1 VLPGVI
7 GESDSGRM
15 DSVGFETHATSQ
27 ACANAA
33 HQTETY
39 SWDTELVPTESGR
52 TQRPDIACPVEV
64 ALSAVSGRWTTLVLR
79 ELMHGP
85 SSFSELAERL
95 PEISPKVLTERLQNL
110 GDGGL
115 VSRQRLAGFPTRT
128 RYVVTPAGEALRPLL
143 IELYRVGERLL
154 HLR

>member
-1 VLPGVI
+1 
-7 GESDSGRM
+7 M
-15 DSVGFETHATSQ
+15 DSVGFGTHATSQ
-27 ACANAA
+27 ARANAA
-33 HQTETY
+33 HQTETH

-52 TQRPDIACPVEV
+52 TQRPDTACPVEV

-79 ELMHGP
+79 ELLNGP

-95 PEISPKVLTERLQNL
+95 PEISPKVLTERLYNL
-110 GDGGL
+110 REGGL

-128 RYVVTPAGEALRPLL
+128 RYVVTPVGEAVRPLL
-143 IELYRVGERLL
+143 IELYRTGERLQ